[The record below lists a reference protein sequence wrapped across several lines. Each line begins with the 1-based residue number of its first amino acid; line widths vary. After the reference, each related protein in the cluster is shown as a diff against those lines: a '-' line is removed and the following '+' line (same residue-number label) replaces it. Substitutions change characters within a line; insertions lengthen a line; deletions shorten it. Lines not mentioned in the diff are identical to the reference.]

1 MNKEDKG
8 WVRSLYGRA
17 FPADERMPFS
27 VLVHDDG
34 RKNEIRVYLEEGVP
48 VGFTVVFPYRDL
60 VYLSYLAVEEDQRVQ
75 GYGGVILEQTGERYR
90 EKRIVVDIEECRDD
104 AVNAAERRKRKAF
117 YLRHGYESSGIYYHF
132 YGVDYEL
139 LCAGGS
145 LCREEWQELT
155 VHIWGVSART
165 ARYRV

>member
-1 MNKEDKG
+1 MNTEDKA
-8 WVRSLYGRA
+8 WVRSLYRKA

-27 VLVHDDG
+27 VLLHENG
-34 RKNEIRVYLEEGVP
+34 RRNEIRVYLEEGLP
-48 VGFTVVFPYRDL
+48 VGFTVIFPYKDL

-75 GYGGVILEQTGERYR
+75 GYGGRILELTGERCR
-90 EKRIVVDIEECRDD
+90 GKRIVVDIEECRDD
-104 AVNAAERRKRKAF
+104 AENAGERRKRKAF
-117 YLRHGYESSGIYYHF
+117 YQRHGYEPSGIFYRF

-139 LCAGGS
+139 LCSGGS
-145 LCREEWQELT
+145 LTKEEWQELT